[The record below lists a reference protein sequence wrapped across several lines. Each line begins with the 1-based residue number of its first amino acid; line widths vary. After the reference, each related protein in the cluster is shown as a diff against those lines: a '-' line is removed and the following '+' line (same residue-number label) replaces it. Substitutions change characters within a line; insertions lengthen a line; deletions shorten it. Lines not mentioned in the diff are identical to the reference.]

1 MKPTS
6 KKSFIIYTDFINQ
19 MQLLSDEEA
28 GIVFKAI
35 LQYNLTGEKP
45 HSDNRIVDVVLT
57 GLITQIDHN
66 TQKYEQIRE
75 KRSEAG
81 KKGNEKRWHQ
91 TTPSTSEKNNDNSET
106 KEEPIS
112 SQQHD
117 KKCPDHEKRIEKNK
131 EKFIDTINPYAN
143 KYDREMLNDFFR
155 YWTELNPSHTKMRF
169 EMQKTWET
177 GKRLATWYRKS
188 YNHP

>member
-91 TTPSTSEKNNDNSET
+91 TTPSTSEKNNDNPET
-106 KEEPIS
+106 KLLS
-112 SQQHD
+112 S
-117 KKCPDHEKRIEKNK
+117 
-131 EKFIDTINPYAN
+131 
-143 KYDREMLNDFFR
+143 
-155 YWTELNPSHTKMRF
+155 
-169 EMQKTWET
+169 
-177 GKRLATWYRKS
+177 
-188 YNHP
+188 